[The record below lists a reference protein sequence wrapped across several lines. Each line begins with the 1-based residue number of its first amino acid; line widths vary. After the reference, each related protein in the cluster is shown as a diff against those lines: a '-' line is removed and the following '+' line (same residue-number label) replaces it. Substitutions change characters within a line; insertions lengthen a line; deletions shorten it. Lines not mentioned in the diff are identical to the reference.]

1 MANNLNFTFTGK
13 DKTQQAFQSLNRNLS
28 KVQKGFDKLKGSIVP
43 LIGTVGIGAMTK
55 SIMAST
61 DALGKA
67 SVRLGVASERL
78 QTLRF
83 AAEQSGLQVSTFD
96 MALQRFTRR
105 TAEASNGTGEAKD
118 ALKQLGIQLKDG
130 SGNLRSNTDLLMD
143 VADALQKVESPSERV
158 RIAFK
163 LFDSEA
169 VSYTHLRAHET

>member
-83 AAEQSGLQVSTFD
+83 VAEQSGLQVSTFD

-105 TAEASNGTGEAKD
+105 TAEASNGTF
-118 ALKQLGIQLKDG
+118 QLIKTFL
-130 SGNLRSNTDLLMD
+130 NL
-143 VADALQKVESPSERV
+143 
-158 RIAFK
+158 
-163 LFDSEA
+163 
-169 VSYTHLRAHET
+169 